1 MKKTI
6 AVLIFLLMTTGL
18 FAQKFNL
25 MEKTYEITGKA
36 KRGTLV
42 DVKYLSDVGQYKL
55 YYTIKSGLTSITLQI
70 YTFDKDFTF
79 IDVKNQEVEVDR
91 LASLKASN
99 PFDFSWVNYRGG
111 AYTVEGTNVEGNL
124 VGTLVLKRKQVTY
137 GYNWFTMEYNKT
149 VKILEK
155 VKPKND
161 EGTRFYYF
169 THFEDDSNGDL
180 YVLAGARDAKKGNDP
195 LKYHKEFHL
204 LKFNKDL
211 DMVKD
216 LKIPFDYYNGYIY
229 AKGLTESVEGSAEVE
244 TIKNMIFVFAPYDLG
259 KTNRD
264 PDLTNYTYVRVDK
277 DLNLTERIPFK
288 SKAGYWDINS
298 VLITDDATYTYG
310 PLASGK
316 DDYYNQLNGK
326 VSKYK
331 SVQLMKVANGK
342 VEYITETK
350 LEEFAAKLKTPPS
363 QKKAPEYE
371 GKRFEIINY
380 KIFDNGEFMVVGQ
393 NFKMGTQASTSYSA
407 FGGTSTTMTKEKQYN
422 DIVAFHFDN
431 KGILKA
437 QYGIDTKENN
447 EYARDNGTPQS
458 MLLGKNPNNMY
469 WVVQEIKGYSDW
481 FKKVITYPRIAKV
494 DMNAATLGDFTAL
507 GDKEFYLDPKFPYLE
522 SEPGKL
528 VFFGSDKPGKIIWFA
543 KIDLE

>member
-6 AVLIFLLMTTGL
+6 LILTFLLATSGL
-18 FAQKFNL
+18 FAQQFN
-25 MEKTYEITGKA
+25 MIEKTYEITGKA

-42 DVKYLSDVGQYKL
+42 DVKYMADAGQYKL

-70 YTFDKDFTF
+70 YTFDKDFNF
-79 IDVKNQEVEVDR
+79 IDVKNQDVEVDN
-91 LASLKASN
+91 LAALKVSN

-111 AYTVEGTNVEGNL
+111 SYSVEGTNVEGNL
-124 VGTLVLKRKQVTY
+124 VGTLVLKKKRITY
-137 GYNWFTMEYNKT
+137 GYNWFTMEYGKT
-149 VKILEK
+149 VQILEK

-161 EGTRFYYF
+161 EGTRYYYF

-195 LKYHKEFHL
+195 LKYYKEFHL

-216 LKIPFDYYNGYIY
+216 LKIPFDNCNGFIY
-229 AKGLTESVEGSAEVE
+229 AKGLTESVDGTSDNE
-244 TIKNMIFVFAPYDLG
+244 TISNMIFVFAPYNLG
-259 KTNRD
+259 KAGRD
-264 PDLTNYTYVRVDK
+264 PDNTNYTYVRIDK

-288 SKAGYWDINS
+288 SKASYWNIDY
-298 VLITDDATYTYG
+298 VLVNDKDVYAFG
-310 PLASGK
+310 PLAAGK
-316 DDYYNQLNGK
+316 DDYYNELVGK

-331 SVQLMKVANGK
+331 AVQLMKVSGGK
-342 VEYITETK
+342 VEYLTETN

-363 QKKAPEYE
+363 QKKAPDYE
-371 GKRFEIINY
+371 GKKFEIMNY
-380 KIFDNGEFMVVGQ
+380 KVFDNGEFMVVGQ
-393 NFKMGTQASTSYSA
+393 NYKMGAQANTSYNA
-407 FGGTSTTMTKEKQYN
+407 FSGTSTTMTKEKQFN
-422 DIVAFHFDN
+422 DIIAFHFDA

-437 QYGIDTKENN
+437 QYGVDTKENN
-447 EYARDNGTPQS
+447 EYARDNGTPQN
-458 MLLGKNPNNMY
+458 MLIGKNPNNMY

-507 GDKEFYLDPKFPYLE
+507 GGKEYYLDPKFPYLE

-528 VFFGSDKPGKIIWFA
+528 VFFGSDKPGKVIWFS

>member
-6 AVLIFLLMTTGL
+6 AIFTFLLMTAGL

-25 MEKTYEITGKA
+25 LEKTYEITGKA

-91 LASLKASN
+91 LAALKASN

-111 AYTVEGTNVEGNL
+111 SYTVEGTNVEGNL
-124 VGTLVLKRKQVTY
+124 VGTLVLKKKQVTY

-195 LKYHKEFHL
+195 LKYYKEFHL

-216 LKIPFDYYNGYIY
+216 LKIPFDYCNGYIY
-229 AKGLTESVEGSAEVE
+229 AKGLTESVDGNSDDE
-244 TIKNMIFVFAPYDLG
+244 TISNMIFVFAPYNLG

-264 PDLTNYTYVRVDK
+264 PDAANYTYVRIDK

-288 SKAGYWDINS
+288 SKASYWNIDY
-298 VLITDDATYTYG
+298 VLVNDKDVYAFG
-310 PLASGK
+310 PLAAGK
-316 DDYYNQLNGK
+316 DDYYNELNGK

-331 SVQLMKVANGK
+331 AVQLMKIAGGK
-342 VEYITETK
+342 VEYLTETN

-363 QKKAPEYE
+363 QKKAPDYE
-371 GKRFEIINY
+371 GKKFEIMNY
-380 KIFDNGEFMVVGQ
+380 KVFDNGEFMVVGQ
-393 NFKMGTQASTSYSA
+393 NYKMGTQASTSYSA
-407 FGGTSTTMTKEKQYN
+407 FGGTSTTMTKEKQFN
-422 DIVAFHFDN
+422 DIIAFHFDA

-437 QYGIDTKENN
+437 QYGVDTKENN
-447 EYARDNGTPQS
+447 EYARDNGTPQN
-458 MLLGKNPNNMY
+458 MLIGKNPNNMY

-494 DMNAATLGDFTAL
+494 DMPSATLGDFTAL
-507 GDKEFYLDPKFPYLE
+507 GDKEYYLDPKFPYLE